1 MKASPRRRRAPAPRG
16 ARHAIASEA
25 LVLGVSEWSESSRV
39 VHLLL
44 PDHGRVALIARG
56 VDRPSSPWRGV
67 FDHLCHLAVELEAEE
82 GRELHA
88 LRGARLLEHFPR
100 VRSELARWYRA
111 LYAAELAEA
120 AAQPGQAAPELFSA
134 LRGAL
139 ERWNAPTCDAEAVL
153 LAFEWRFLD
162 ALGLA
167 PALVACASCGR
178 RVDPA
183 RARTALFHP
192 GAGGVQC
199 SACRTLARVDL
210 MPARPGT
217 RRQPW
222 RRVPVATLLELER
235 SRSAPVAAAE
245 VRSLAHGEPPAVA
258 PNAASTIPSEQIPSE
273 AAPSDAGLAARRAA
287 RLLLDDF
294 LAWQLER
301 PSRVRPF
308 LR

>member
-16 ARHAIASEA
+16 ARHTFASEA
-25 LVLGVSEWSESSRV
+25 LVLHVSEWSESSRV
-39 VHLLL
+39 VQLLL
-44 PDHGRVALIARG
+44 PEHGRVALLARG
-56 VDRPSSPWRGV
+56 VDRPSSPWRGI
-67 FDHLCHLAVELEAEE
+67 FDHLCLLTVELEAEE

-100 VRSELARWYRA
+100 VRTELARWYRA
-111 LYAAELAEA
+111 LYAAELVEA
-120 AAQPGQAAPELFSA
+120 AAQPGQAAPELYAA

-139 ERWNAPTCDAEAVL
+139 ESWNAPTCDAEAVL
-153 LAFEWRFLD
+153 LTFEWRFLD

-178 RVDPA
+178 RLDPT

-192 GAGGVQC
+192 AAGGVQC
-199 SACRTLARVDL
+199 SACRSLARVDL
-210 MPARPGT
+210 MPARPGA
-217 RRQPW
+217 RRQAW
-222 RRVPVATLLELER
+222 RRVAVSTLLELER
-235 SRSAPVAAAE
+235 SR
-245 VRSLAHGEPPAVA
+245 
-258 PNAASTIPSEQIPSE
+258 
-273 AAPSDAGLAARRAA
+273 AAPGAPPVGPPCADDETSRAGTASVVQRAA
-287 RLLLDDF
+287 RVLLDDF